1 MPYSAGAEFGQSAR
15 RAPKTPSGAQ
25 SPVASG
31 AFPGHAGPALQLL
44 NEAPT
49 PSALVQAY
57 QQHAAASGHPEVSPP
72 QFRSSAV
79 DGCSVGDRLGIA
91 VGLELVGA
99 VVGAG
104 VAGGRDGRRV
114 GGGVGVGGWV
124 GGLQAS
130 GT

>member
-1 MPYSAGAEFGQSAR
+1 M
-15 RAPKTPSGAQ
+15 K
-25 SPVASG
+25 
-31 AFPGHAGPALQLL
+31 
-44 NEAPT
+44 EAPT
-49 PSALVQAY
+49 PALVQAY
-57 QQHAAASGHPEVSPP
+57 QQHAAASAWASEHPEVSPP

-79 DGCSVGDRLGIA
+79 DGCSVGGRLGIA

-104 VAGGRDGRRV
+104 VAGGRVGRRV